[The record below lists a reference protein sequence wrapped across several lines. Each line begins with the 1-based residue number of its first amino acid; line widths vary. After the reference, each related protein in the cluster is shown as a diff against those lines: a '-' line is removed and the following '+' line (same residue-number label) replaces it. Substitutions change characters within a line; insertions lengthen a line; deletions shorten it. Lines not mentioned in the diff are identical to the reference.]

1 MYNITFTEI
10 NIGIKIMKKI
20 LLALTLF
27 LFSTSLYAAT
37 IEIEM
42 LNKNPE
48 TKKRMVYS
56 AELVKVAAGDTVDW
70 LPTAK
75 GHNVEILVG
84 PSGYDLP
91 KKTNL
96 SEKVSITFKAEDINA
111 ELWLDVAERLMF
123 KSNKAKKFI
132 RLLNNNATKNGDDI
146 SKWWVCR
153 ERTDIKLG
161 KINV

>member
-96 SEKVSITFKAEDINA
+96 SEKVSITFTVPGIYLYQCSPHAAMGMIGIVVVGD
-111 ELWLDVAERLMF
+111 DV
-123 KSNKAKKFI
+123 SNKDAVMKKKLVGSKSKKK
-132 RLLNNNATKNGDDI
+132 RKKLLKSI
-146 SKWWVCR
+146 
-153 ERTDIKLG
+153 
-161 KINV
+161 